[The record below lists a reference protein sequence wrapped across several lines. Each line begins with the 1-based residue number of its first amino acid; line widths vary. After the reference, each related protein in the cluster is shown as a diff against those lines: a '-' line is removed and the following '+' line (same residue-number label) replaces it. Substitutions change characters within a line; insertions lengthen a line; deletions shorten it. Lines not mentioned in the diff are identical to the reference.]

1 MEDYGRLCDLIT
13 REIGVPIN
21 FEGYYKWI
29 AFLPSRLHPHVSVLN
44 RYLGVMDN
52 GKIKVR
58 GLEVRRRDTPHYIFD
73 AQTEMINTLAKADN
87 TPELY
92 RQIPEALKVLRT
104 YRQRLL
110 AGEIPLSDLIVTKHM
125 SKQPRHYR
133 QQVSQV
139 IAAQQLSPHGLDL
152 PAGSNVQFL
161 FTDANHKRVNRR
173 VKAAQLIEK
182 GVNPDTKKYLMLLY
196 SSTANLLSFAGYTT
210 ERVYDAVRG
219 QQQKSL
225 L

>member
-1 MEDYGRLCDLIT
+1 MAQKAGASMEDYRRLCDLIT
-13 REIGVPIN
+13 REIDVPIN

-44 RYLGVMDN
+44 RYLGVMDS

-125 SKQPRHYR
+125 SKQPKTLSPASQPSHSSPTTIPPWIGFACR
-133 QQVSQV
+133 QQRTVPV
-139 IAAQQLSPHGLDL
+139 H
-152 PAGSNVQFL
+152 
-161 FTDANHKRVNRR
+161 RR
-173 VKAAQLIEK
+173 Q
-182 GVNPDTKKYLMLLY
+182 PQT
-196 SSTANLLSFAGYTT
+196 
-210 ERVYDAVRG
+210 R
-219 QQQKSL
+219 QP
-225 L
+225 